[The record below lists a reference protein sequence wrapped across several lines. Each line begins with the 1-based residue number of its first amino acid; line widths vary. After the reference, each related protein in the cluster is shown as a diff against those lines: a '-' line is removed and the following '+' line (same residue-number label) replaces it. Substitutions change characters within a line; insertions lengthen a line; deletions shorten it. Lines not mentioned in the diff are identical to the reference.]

1 MKKIIIAFY
10 FLLFS
15 NITLGQHIL
24 KSGDYDNGLRLAY
37 DSQSNKITGYYENF
51 TGWNEDT
58 KTPRFSC
65 IFYIEGDFSG
75 QKTTIKTYFPEDN
88 KNEDTIEGYMEVVN
102 EETINIKLPEDHGGC
117 WNVQHFADKPEAF
130 KLEKNFNWIQI
141 RYVNTT
147 KSYFYKE
154 QSNDKKLKS
163 YLIKGDIVFIE
174 KIENEWVFC
183 SYFGKKTIKAWLKVS
198 DLNKL

>member
-24 KSGDYDNGLRLAY
+24 KSGEYDNGLRLAY
-37 DSQSNKITGYYENF
+37 DCQSNKITGYYENF

-75 QKTTIKTYFPEDN
+75 QKTTIRTYFPED

-147 KSYFYKE
+147 KSYFHKE

>member
-1 MKKIIIAFY
+1 MKKIIIAFN

>member
-24 KSGDYDNGLRLAY
+24 KSGEYDNGLRLAY